1 MKKEVDKAAEAKLKS
16 MNAWG
21 ETGEKKSFGLT
32 GFAKFTFPRLWV
44 GGCWRK
50 FLVILNILIM
60 LLLKVSS
67 IFIPLL
73 LKEVVDAITCEAD
86 AVKTTD
92 KFLLRE
98 ESYGCPSEQET
109 YILIGIYAV
118 VKFLNDFINY
128 IREIPYANM
137 AALAE
142 ISIAHDVYDHV
153 QR

>member
-21 ETGEKKSFGLT
+21 DTGEKKSFGLT
-32 GFAKFTFPRLWV
+32 GFTKFTFPRLWT

-50 FLVILNILIM
+50 FLVVLNILIM

-73 LKEVVDAITCEAD
+73 LKEVIDAITCEAKT
-86 AVKTTD
+86 VKTTD
-92 KFLLRE
+92 KFLLRKE
-98 ESYGCPSEQET
+98 EFGCPSEQET
-109 YILIGIYAV
+109 YILVGLYAI